1 MKKLNILYISHY
13 SELNGANLSLLNLID
28 TLVKENKILP
38 IILIPEEGPLVEEVK
53 RRNFKYYVIKFLS
66 WEYQAE
72 KFNKPRIFLLK
83 HNLLN
88 EIYYKNVLTILKKDK
103 LKIDLIHS
111 NSSVIDIGQ
120 YISSELSIPHIWHLR
135 EFGKEDYGLK
145 YCISEKKVIRQYC
158 KATKL
163 IAISKSIQRYYEN
176 MIEGKEIELVYNGI
190 PDTSYI
196 NNYNNEIVK
205 ICCVGLIHEKK
216 NQMEI
221 LAAIKILRDENIT
234 NFRLYFIGSED
245 SEYREKMNGYV
256 YKNNLEKYVEF
267 MGRRENV
274 FEILTTMDIGVM
286 PSLKE
291 AFGRVTVEYML
302 AGLLTIGSN
311 TGGTKE
317 IIVDNKTGYLYEIGN
332 TRQLADI
339 LKKTI
344 NDKDMRVSMG
354 KHSKN
359 YALNTFGIK
368 STADKVFNLYIKSI
382 GN

>member
-1 MKKLNILYISHY
+1 
-13 SELNGANLSLLNLID
+13 
-28 TLVKENKILP
+28 
-38 IILIPEEGPLVEEVK
+38 
-53 RRNFKYYVIKFLS
+53 
-66 WEYQAE
+66 
-72 KFNKPRIFLLK
+72 
-83 HNLLN
+83 
-88 EIYYKNVLTILKKDK
+88 
-103 LKIDLIHS
+103 
-111 NSSVIDIGQ
+111 
-120 YISSELSIPHIWHLR
+120 
-135 EFGKEDYGLK
+135 
-145 YCISEKKVIRQYC
+145 
-158 KATKL
+158 
-163 IAISKSIQRYYEN
+163 
-176 MIEGKEIELVYNGI
+176 
-190 PDTSYI
+190 
-196 NNYNNEIVK
+196 
-205 ICCVGLIHEKK
+205 
-216 NQMEI
+216 
-221 LAAIKILRDENIT
+221 
-234 NFRLYFIGSED
+234 
-245 SEYREKMNGYV
+245 
-256 YKNNLEKYVEF
+256 

-274 FEILTTMDIGVM
+274 FEILTTMDVGVM

-382 GN
+382 GNRRRRKHPCKQHYLSWPPVSDLDSVVELNS